1 METIG
6 ITVAKTYLTDNLLV
20 SKFHIRLIKELQVL
34 MVFFKKKKKD
44 FLDWL
49 LYLDDLF
56 DYENICYEK
65 KVGLALYKLSKY
77 ALC

>member
-34 MVFFKKKKKD
+34 MVFFFKKKKI
-44 FLDWL
+44 FLIG
-49 LYLDDLF
+49 YF
-56 DYENICYEK
+56 I
-65 KVGLALYKLSKY
+65 
-77 ALC
+77 